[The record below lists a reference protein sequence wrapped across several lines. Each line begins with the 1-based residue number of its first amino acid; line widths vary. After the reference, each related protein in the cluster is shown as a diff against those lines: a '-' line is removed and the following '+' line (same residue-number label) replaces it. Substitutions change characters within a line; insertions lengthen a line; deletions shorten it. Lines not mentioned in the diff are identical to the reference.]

1 MSNNSDVVANA
12 TKYISSGTSTGTT
25 IVGLSMS
32 EFAAVIGV
40 ILAVATYLT
49 SLYFQL
55 KKEKRDNDLHI
66 LKLKQLADRKEILN
80 E

>member
-12 TKYISSGTSTGTT
+12 TKYISYGTSTGTT

-66 LKLKQLADRKEILN
+66 LKLKQLAEGKEILN

>member
-12 TKYISSGTSTGTT
+12 TKYISYGPSTGTT

>member
-1 MSNNSDVVANA
+1 MCNNLDVVANA
-12 TKYISSGTSTGTT
+12 TKYISYGASTGTT

-55 KKEKRDNDLHI
+55 KK
-66 LKLKQLADRKEILN
+66 
-80 E
+80 

>member
-1 MSNNSDVVANA
+1 
-12 TKYISSGTSTGTT
+12 
-25 IVGLSMS
+25 MS